1 MVSSFHPAKLIDAL
15 FSVDFKGAKFR
26 AADLGLSILITAVSW
41 YFDSWLGMA
50 LGVMGMILWWFNPIV
65 KMSEKIRGSF
75 VKPAGKAGK
84 PADTVSEID
93 RMKQMRD
100 EMARNAASP
109 KA

>member
-41 YFDSWLGMA
+41 YFDSWIGMA
-50 LGVMGMILWWFNPIV
+50 LGAAGIVLWWFNPIV

-75 VKPAGKAGK
+75 VKPAGKATK
-84 PADTVSEID
+84 PAETVSEID
-93 RMKQMRD
+93 RMKLMRD
-100 EMARNAASP
+100 EMAKKANGPNA
-109 KA
+109 